1 MKVKMMVS
9 VLQFVCFI
17 AFSIDSFY
25 IFGFQYVH
33 LNLHKCK
40 KVCNRMKQCV
50 DFDEK
55 NEYVLASATITTTT
69 TITLTTLDP
78 ENNNDSVSIPI
89 KTTTTSTKSS
99 VTDRDNNNKIQ
110 CDNKNKG
117 ESDTHPQN
125 SQNVSKLTNK
135 ASRSTSAST
144 EERNQVRF

>member
-9 VLQFVCFI
+9 VNYGLCILTFLFHFRI
-17 AFSIDSFY
+17 IS
-25 IFGFQYVH
+25 GFKYVH

-40 KVCNRMKQCV
+40 KVCNPIKQGV
-50 DFDEK
+50 DFDET

-89 KTTTTSTKSS
+89 KTTTTSTKPS
-99 VTDRDNNNKIQ
+99 VADRDNNNKIQ

-144 EERNQVRF
+144 EERNQVRV

>member
-9 VLQFVCFI
+9 VYYSLFVLLHFQLI
-17 AFSIDSFY
+17 HF

-40 KVCNRMKQCV
+40 KVCNRMKQVV
-50 DFDEK
+50 DFDET

-117 ESDTHPQN
+117 ENDTHPQN

-144 EERNQVRF
+144 EERNQVRL